1 MGHSTLFSER
11 GAIMADEKLSQNFS
25 ENPDPQEKPVSGNDI
40 TPSQEQQ
47 IVLASPP
54 KSLVDWLVRVH
65 LRLIALENE
74 KANDSS

>member
-1 MGHSTLFSER
+1 
-11 GAIMADEKLSQNFS
+11 MADEHVSQNS
-25 ENPDPQEKPVSGNDI
+25 SKNLDPQVNQVSGDDI

-47 IVLASPP
+47 VILARPP

-74 KANDSS
+74 NANDSS

>member
-1 MGHSTLFSER
+1 
-11 GAIMADEKLSQNFS
+11 MADEHASQNFAK
-25 ENPDPQEKPVSGNDI
+25 NPDPQVNQVSGDDI

-47 IVLASPP
+47 IVLTRPP

>member
-1 MGHSTLFSER
+1 
-11 GAIMADEKLSQNFS
+11 MADESVSQNS
-25 ENPDPQEKPVSGNDI
+25 SKKPDPQVNRVSGDDI

-54 KSLVDWLVRVH
+54 KSLVEWLVRVH

-74 KANDSS
+74 NANDSS

>member
-1 MGHSTLFSER
+1 
-11 GAIMADEKLSQNFS
+11 MADEHVSQNFAK
-25 ENPDPQEKPVSGNDI
+25 NPDPQVNQVSGDDI

-74 KANDSS
+74 NANDSS

>member
-1 MGHSTLFSER
+1 
-11 GAIMADEKLSQNFS
+11 MADEHVSQNFAK
-25 ENPDPQEKPVSGNDI
+25 NPDPQVNQVSGDDI

>member
-1 MGHSTLFSER
+1 
-11 GAIMADEKLSQNFS
+11 MADESVSQNS
-25 ENPDPQEKPVSGNDI
+25 SKKPDPQVNQVSGDDI